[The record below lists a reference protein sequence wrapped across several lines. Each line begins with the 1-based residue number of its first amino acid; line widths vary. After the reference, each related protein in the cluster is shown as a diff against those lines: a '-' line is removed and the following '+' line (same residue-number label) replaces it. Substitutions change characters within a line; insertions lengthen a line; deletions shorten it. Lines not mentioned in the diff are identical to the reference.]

1 MAKKRKKF
9 KGSLMIRLV
18 DVVFILL
25 FGFIA
30 ISKVEKMSRIE
41 LPKSETVSGRPLNRE
56 TVVFIGVLPNG
67 HFLVENETIESSDEH
82 SLNYYLRN
90 KYDLLA
96 ANSVRMRV
104 RIRANHDAAV
114 KHAFMLVKKCQKMN
128 VKVGIEVIKQS

>member
-1 MAKKRKKF
+1 MAKKRVKF

-30 ISKVEKMSRIE
+30 ISKVEKMSKIE
-41 LPKSETVSGRPLNRE
+41 LPKSETVAGRPLNRE

-67 HFLVENETIESSDEH
+67 HYLVENETLEIKNERG
-82 SLNYYLRN
+82 LNYYLRN
-90 KYDLLA
+90 KYDLLT
-96 ANSVRMRV
+96 ANGVRMRV